1 MTRSNHW
8 QEEGRK
14 IERVGWESGE
24 LEKRAIGE
32 EGKDGKGGEEEKEE
46 GEKGGKSDSG
56 GLGRLRW
63 RRILSSIF
71 LS

>member
-46 GEKGGKSDSG
+46 GEGWQK
-56 GLGRLRW
+56 
-63 RRILSSIF
+63 
-71 LS
+71 